1 MRSFRI
7 VFTALFVCAAAL
19 LTGCQTAEFALNY
32 QPGEVD
38 TFKVSQETTK
48 EVSFEQP
55 SKEKSKLDRNVGR
68 VEMVFDQKVDSLKPD
83 GTAILD
89 ITVKELVFFSKNSK
103 GVNVDFNS
111 KEDESGTLASIIGE
125 SYKISM
131 AADGTV
137 EVVDKE
143 DIMKKC
149 RTREAKTIFKDDYI
163 IKRHTIRGI
172 PKPGT
177 TVAKG
182 KSWDRYSASPKGALD
197 SKAFRKTYEVEK
209 MQDGI
214 AHIEMTGSQTNKEI
228 EGLDVGSGS
237 MGFMANIFDTKDTFT
252 GSMVYNTET
261 GEVVKSSE
269 SLVSEHVAMEQ
280 PKGGDTKKGP
290 DVLTM
295 RFIHKYS
302 FEKI

>member
-1 MRSFRI
+1 M
-7 VFTALFVCAAAL
+7 
-19 LTGCQTAEFALNY
+19 NY

-38 TFKVSQETTK
+38 TFKVLQETTK

-68 VEMVFDQKVDSLKPD
+68 VEMVFDQKVDSVKPD

-111 KEDESGTLASIIGE
+111 KEDKGGTLASLIGE

-131 AADGTV
+131 SPDGTV

-149 RTREAKTIFKDDYI
+149 RSREAKTIFKDEYI

-177 TVAKG
+177 AVSKG
-182 KSWDRYSASPKGALD
+182 KSWVRYSSSPKGALD
-197 SKAFRKTYEVEK
+197 AKAFKKTYNVK
-209 MQDGI
+209 QMKDGT
-214 AHIEMTGSQTNKEI
+214 AHVKMTGSQTNKEI

-237 MGFMANIFDTKDTFT
+237 MGFMANIFDTKDTLE
-252 GSMVYNTET
+252 GSMVYDTET
-261 GEVVKSSE
+261 GEVVKSE
-269 SLVSEHVAMEQ
+269 EHLVSEHVAAEQ
-280 PKGGDTKKGP
+280 PKDGDPEKGP

-295 RFIHKYS
+295 KFIHKYS